1 MKTISLVQYLRCSS
15 PNNEVTSKWL
25 LFCINFMAIFCSA
38 VEVYPP
44 NSGYPSA
51 EAPYFVFE
59 LRVLVA
65 AATRIEIATVPKV
78 GLYSILWGS

>member
-1 MKTISLVQYLRCSS
+1 
-15 PNNEVTSKWL
+15 
-25 LFCINFMAIFCSA
+25 MAIFCSV

-65 AATRIEIATVPKV
+65 AATRIDIATVPKV